1 MSRIVSVVSQ
11 VMPCR
16 GREPR
21 RQPSAHVSPPVNL
34 LKRDVVESKTYEH
47 AGDPAILEYPFE
59 HQEGHCIRAKK
70 RHDTPGIAREVDVS
84 SRIGGFQRRVV
95 HHVLLGENS
104 VAAMQ

>member
-34 LKRDVVESKTYEH
+34 LKRDVVESKTYEC

-59 HQEGHCIRAKK
+59 HQEGQRIRAKK
-70 RHDTPGIAREVDVS
+70 RHDTPGIAREVHIS
-84 SRIGGFQRRVV
+84 SRIGGFQCRVV
-95 HHVLLGENS
+95 HHVLLGEYS

>member
-34 LKRDVVESKTYEH
+34 LKRDVVESKTYER
-47 AGDPAILEYPFE
+47 AGDPAVFEYPLKN
-59 HQEGHCIRAKK
+59 QKGQCIHAKK
-70 RHDTPGIAREVDVS
+70 RHDTPGIAREVHIS
-84 SRIGGFQRRVV
+84 SRIGRLQCRVM

-104 VAAMQ
+104 VAAVQ